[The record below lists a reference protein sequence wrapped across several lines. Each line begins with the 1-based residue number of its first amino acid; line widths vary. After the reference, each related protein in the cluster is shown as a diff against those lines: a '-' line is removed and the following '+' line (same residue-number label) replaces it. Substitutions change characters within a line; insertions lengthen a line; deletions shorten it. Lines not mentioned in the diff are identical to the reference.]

1 MFQLIGKT
9 PLVYLNKVVAG
20 CEARVVAKLEI
31 MAPCSSVKDRCA
43 LVCSWLPAPAPAA
56 MERLV
61 CSLPDAALRAFRI
74 GYSMIADAEEK
85 GLITPGK
92 VLNTSPLVTA

>member
-1 MFQLIGKT
+1 LFLHLQ
-9 PLVYLNKVVAG
+9 A
-20 CEARVVAKLEI
+20 
-31 MAPCSSVKDRCA
+31 
-43 LVCSWLPAPAPAA
+43 AA

-61 CSLPDAALRAFRI
+61 CSFPDAALRAFRI